1 MKNLDK
7 SLDYAI
13 ELHKKGNIEEALSL
27 YLKLHIDQNENTKLL
42 FYIGNAYLQTKKFD
56 LAIDYYKKTI
66 SLDQSHFNAYN
77 NLGGTLL
84 TLGRYKEAIEIYN
97 CRKCKLRISSQCSK
111 CHRIVD
117 VKKIDDGCIV

>member
-7 SLDYAI
+7 SFDYSI

-27 YLKLHIDQNENTKLL
+27 YLKLHVDQNENINLL

-66 SLDQSHFNAYN
+66 SSDQNHFNAYN

-84 TLGRYKEAIEIYN
+84 TLGRYKEAIEIF
-97 CRKCKLRISSQCSK
+97 
-111 CHRIVD
+111 
-117 VKKIDDGCIV
+117 KKTIKIKPDFSDAYSNLASCYHNLKQ